1 MKHFGIALAL
11 GFIALLGIIIYTV
24 PNGPERIVNSL
35 IQLAGIALIMAGT
48 SGLIVSL
55 GFAIGYSG
63 RNLLQHRTPTV
74 ERERHIIER
83 HTHTLDGRM
92 PGAPQIMTIPGAF
105 DQYPADYTR
114 YIDGA
119 HADAAH
125 QLPSPVQPTQQQ
137 PIQVDLDA
145 VYQPG
150 SW

>member
-1 MKHFGIALAL
+1 MKNFGIALAL
-11 GFIALLGIIIYTV
+11 GFIALLGLIIYTT
-24 PNGPERIVNSL
+24 PRGPERIVNGILDGGAIIL
-35 IQLAGIALIMAGT
+35 ILTGA
-48 SGLIVSL
+48 SGLIVSI
-55 GFAIGYSG
+55 GFAVGYAG

-74 ERERHIIER
+74 EKERHIIER

-92 PGAPQIMTIPGAF
+92 PGTPQIMTIPGAF

-125 QLPSPVQPTQQQ
+125 QLPSPAQPTQQQ

-145 VYQPG
+145 VYQPA